1 MSSFF
6 CLSVLVYCETIKRE
20 LNKRLN
26 KREVFILNT
35 ISRHLEGLLVA
46 SIVIVTIVKV
56 NSEDDMCN

>member
-1 MSSFF
+1 
-6 CLSVLVYCETIKRE
+6 VRGTGTPKDRDEV
-20 LNKRLN
+20 N